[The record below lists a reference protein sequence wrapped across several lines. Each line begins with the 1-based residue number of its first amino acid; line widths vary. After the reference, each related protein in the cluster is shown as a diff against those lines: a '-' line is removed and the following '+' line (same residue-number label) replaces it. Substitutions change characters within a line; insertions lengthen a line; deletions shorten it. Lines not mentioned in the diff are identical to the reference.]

1 MRAASTRRETILP
14 ESSYR
19 SKPRIL
25 ADILSAIAGEGDA
38 RPTHIMYRANLSY
51 DRLLK
56 YLGQMEAG
64 GFVEKKD
71 DGDKSTYSITDKGR
85 YFLKEFRKVEEFTTA
100 FGLKL

>member
-1 MRAASTRRETILP
+1 MP

-25 ADILSAIAGEGDA
+25 ADILSAIADEGDA
-38 RPTHIMYRANLSY
+38 RPTHVMYKSNVSY

-56 YLGQMEAG
+56 FLGILEKG
-64 GFVEKKD
+64 GFVERKT
-71 DGDKSTYSITDKGR
+71 DGDRSVYSITDKGR
-85 YFLKEFRKVEEFTTA
+85 YFLREFRKVEEFTVA

>member
-1 MRAASTRRETILP
+1 MS

-25 ADILSAIAGEGDA
+25 ADILSAIADEGDA
-38 RPTHIMYRANLSY
+38 RPTHILYRANLSY

-56 YLGQMEAG
+56 YLGQMENV
-64 GFVEKKD
+64 GFVNRRDE
-71 DGDKSTYSITDKGR
+71 GDKSVYSITDKGR
-85 YFLKEFRKVEEFTTA
+85 YFLKEFRKVEEFTVT